1 MIANPTQPG
10 ALSERAEVVAAVI
23 DGLCLR
29 TLNGFA
35 RESRQ
40 DGESLKDAFDRYEID
55 YAWHVLG
62 ADRTR
67 AAVLAALELALRQPV
82 GADQQA
88 CVADILQSAAAVQP
102 DDLLMSF
109 DNDLPGQLAS
119 LLLPWFARQA
129 LPAAAMR

>member
-88 CVADILQSAAAVQP
+88 CVADILQSAAAVQS

-109 DNDLPGQLAS
+109 DNDLPGQLAG